1 VNLLKA
7 AASVSAMTLLS
18 RITGFLRDTLIAVF
32 FGAGAV
38 TDAFFVAFRI
48 PNLLRRL
55 FAEGAFSQ
63 AFVPVLGEY
72 RANRGHDATRHLA
85 SAVQGYLAFWLF
97 VATAI
102 GMIAAPLL
110 VYVIGS
116 GFAKDAA
123 KFDLTVLM
131 LRICFPYIVFMS
143 LVAFAAGIL
152 NTYGRFMAPAFTPV
166 LLNLSFIGFIVW
178 GAPHFQQ
185 PIVALAWAVFVGG
198 LAQLLFQLPFLRH
211 IGLLTWPRWDPKDE
225 GVIRILKLMAPA
237 ILGVS
242 VAQISLIINTSIASQ
257 LGDGRVSWLYYA
269 DRLMEFPSAL
279 LGVALGTVLLPSLV
293 RSHHEQSAEGYSR
306 LLDWGLRLS
315 LVLATPAAVALGLL
329 AVPIVTTLF
338 WHGDLFTRHDAM
350 MTRHALIAYAAG
362 LTGIILVK
370 VLAPG
375 FYARQNVR
383 TPVKVAIWTLALTQ
397 VANLAFV
404 PWLDHAG
411 LALAISAGA
420 CFNAGWLW
428 FLIWRSGGWRPEPG
442 WLEFLFKLA
451 VALYMMGGAIWF
463 AMGKEASWF
472 EIPASARAVKLTLVV
487 LAGSAAYFASL
498 GLLGFRP
505 RHFMRHS

>member
-1 VNLLKA
+1 MNLLKA

-18 RITGFLRDTLIAVF
+18 RITGFARDTLIAIF

-72 RANRGHDATRHLA
+72 RAKRGDEVTRRLA
-85 SAVQGYLAFWLF
+85 GSVLGYLAFWLAI
-97 VATAI
+97 ATAV
-102 GMIAAPLL
+102 GMVAAPIL
-110 VYVIGS
+110 VYIIGS
-116 GFAKDAA
+116 GFARDAA

-152 NTYGRFMAPAFTPV
+152 NTFGRFMAPAFTPV

-178 GAPHFQQ
+178 GAPHFER
-185 PIVALAWAVFVGG
+185 PILALAWAVFFGG
-198 LAQLLFQLPFLRH
+198 LAQLLFQIPFLRH
-211 IGLLTWPRWDPKDE
+211 VGMLTWPRWDPKDE
-225 GVIRILKLMAPA
+225 GVLRILKLMAPA

-293 RSHHEQSAEGYSR
+293 RRHHEDSAEGYSH

-315 LVLATPAAVALGLL
+315 LVLAAPAAVALGLL
-329 AVPIVTTLF
+329 AVPIITTLF
-338 WHGDLFTRHDAM
+338 WHGDLFGKHDAL
-350 MTRHALIAYAAG
+350 MTRHALIAYAVG
-362 LTGIILVK
+362 LVGLILVK
-370 VLAPG
+370 ILAPG

-383 TPVKVAIWTLALTQ
+383 TPVKVAIWTLAVTQ
-397 VANLAFV
+397 LLNVALV

-411 LALAISAGA
+411 LALSISLGA

-442 WLEFLFKLA
+442 WAEFLFKLA
-451 VALYMMGGAIWF
+451 VALYMMGGAIWYT
-463 AMGKEASWF
+463 MGAERSWF
-472 EIPASARAVKLTLVV
+472 EIDAAARAAKLALVI
-487 LAGSAAYFASL
+487 LAGSSAYFAAL

-505 RHFMRHS
+505 RDFMRHS

>member
-1 VNLLKA
+1 
-7 AASVSAMTLLS
+7 MTLLS

-72 RANRGHDATRHLA
+72 RAKGGHDATRQLA
-85 SAVQGYLAFWLF
+85 GAVQGYLACWLA

-131 LRICFPYIVFMS
+131 LRICFPYIAFMS

-166 LLNLSFIGFIVW
+166 LLNLSFIAFIVW
-178 GAPHFQQ
+178 AAPHFEQ
-185 PIVALAWAVFVGG
+185 PIVALAWAVFFGG
-198 LAQLLFQLPFLRH
+198 LAQLLFQLPFLRRV
-211 IGLLTWPRWDPKDE
+211 GMLTWPRWDPKDE

-237 ILGVS
+237 IVGVS

-269 DRLMEFPSAL
+269 DRLMEFPSAM

-293 RSHHEQSAEGYSR
+293 RRHQDESAEGYSR
-306 LLDWGLRLS
+306 LLDWGLRLA

-338 WHGDLFTRHDAM
+338 WHGDLFSKHDAL

-397 VANLAFV
+397 LANLVFV

-428 FLIWRSGGWRPEPG
+428 FLIWRSGAWRPEPG

-451 VALYMMGGAIWF
+451 VAVYMMGGAIWF
-463 AMGKEASWF
+463 AMGREASWF
-472 EIPASARAVKLTLVV
+472 EIPAGARALKLALVV
-487 LAGSAAYFASL
+487 LAGAFAYFASL

-505 RHFMRHS
+505 RHFTRH